1 VKTTEPLPVT
11 AIECSCIKS
20 KLETVSKLYALGI
33 EAAKFF
39 CTETVMELTKLLKA
53 LGTLHK
59 TTDPDPQIVAVVSAR
74 AMRADKDKSELEN
87 PLPKI
92 DKDFPPE

>member
-1 VKTTEPLPVT
+1 M
-11 AIECSCIKS
+11 KS

-74 AMRADKDKSELEN
+74 AMRADKDKSELEK